1 MDISS
6 IVQTIAVYAI
16 PLIFAITI
24 HETAHGYVAKL
35 CGDQTAYMLGR
46 LTLNPIKHIDPVGT
60 ILVPGALLIGSA
72 LTGMSGIVF
81 GWAKPVPIN
90 FRNLRNP
97 KTDMIW
103 VAAAGPGANL
113 IQAILWAIVL
123 KFLISMGIYE
133 DFFIKMCVAG
143 VSCTSCSCFKPNSD
157 SSPGRRPYRHRTF
170 ASGNGLAVFENRTV
184 RNVDSVCT
192 DSDRNIVYFHA
203 PLYENGAGHRSVV
216 HLV

>member
-72 LTGMSGIVF
+72 LSGMSGIVF

-113 IQAILWAIVL
+113 IQAILWAIAL
-123 KFLISMGIYE
+123 KILISMGIYE

-143 VSCTSCSCFKPNSD
+143 VSC
-157 SSPGRRPYRHRTF
+157 
-170 ASGNGLAVFENRTV
+170 
-184 RNVDSVCT
+184 
-192 DSDRNIVYFHA
+192 NIVLMA
-203 PLYENGAGHRSVV
+203 LNLIPIPPLDLSLIHISEPTRH
-216 HLV
+216 

>member
-1 MDISS
+1 MGYLENLWNALDFGSLRDMVLRLVS
-6 IVQTIAVYAI
+6 VFLCLTV
-16 PLIFAITI
+16 
-24 HETAHGYVAKL
+24 HETCHGLAAYALGDPTAKRER
-35 CGDQTAYMLGR
+35 R
-46 LTLNPIKHIDPVGT
+46 LSLNPLHHIDWFGLAAMLLVG
-60 ILVPGALLIGSA
+60 
-72 LTGMSGIVF
+72 F

-143 VSCTSCSCFKPNSD
+143 VSC
-157 SSPGRRPYRHRTF
+157 
-170 ASGNGLAVFENRTV
+170 
-184 RNVDSVCT
+184 
-192 DSDRNIVYFHA
+192 NIVLMA
-203 PLYENGAGHRSVV
+203 LNLIPIPPLDGGRIVTGLLPPGMAWQYSRIEPYGMWILFALILTGTLSIFMRPFMRMGQAIVQWFI
-216 HLV
+216 

>member
-103 VAAAGPGANL
+103 VAAAGHSLGNCAQVFDLHGHLRRLLHKNVCGRRQL
-113 IQAILWAIVL
+113 QHRAH
-123 KFLISMGIYE
+123 G
-133 DFFIKMCVAG
+133 
-143 VSCTSCSCFKPNSD
+143 FKPNSD

>member
-72 LTGMSGIVF
+72 Q
-81 GWAKPVPIN
+81 
-90 FRNLRNP
+90 
-97 KTDMIW
+97 TDMIW

-113 IQAILWAIVL
+113 IQAILWAIAL
-123 KFLISMGIYE
+123 KILISMGIYE

-143 VSCTSCSCFKPNSD
+143 VSC
-157 SSPGRRPYRHRTF
+157 
-170 ASGNGLAVFENRTV
+170 
-184 RNVDSVCT
+184 
-192 DSDRNIVYFHA
+192 NIVLMA
-203 PLYENGAGHRSVV
+203 LNLIPIPPLDGGRIVTGLLPPGMAWQYSRIEPYGMWILFALILTGTLSFLMHPFMRMGQAIVQWFI
-216 HLV
+216 

>member
-35 CGDQTAYMLGR
+35 CGDQTAY
-46 LTLNPIKHIDPVGT
+46 
-60 ILVPGALLIGSA
+60 SA
-72 LTGMSGIVF
+72 LSGMGGIVF

-113 IQAILWAIVL
+113 IQAILWAIAL
-123 KFLISMGIYE
+123 KILISMGIYE

-143 VSCTSCSCFKPNSD
+143 VSC
-157 SSPGRRPYRHRTF
+157 
-170 ASGNGLAVFENRTV
+170 
-184 RNVDSVCT
+184 
-192 DSDRNIVYFHA
+192 NIVLMA
-203 PLYENGAGHRSVV
+203 LNLIPIPPLDGGRIVTGLLPPGMAWQYSRIEPYGMWILFALILTGTLSFFMRPFMRMGQAIVQWFI
-216 HLV
+216 

>member
-1 MDISS
+1 MDLSS
-6 IVQTIAVYAI
+6 IVQTITVFAI
-16 PLIFAITI
+16 PLILAITI

-35 CGDQTAYMLGR
+35 CGDNTAWMLGR

-113 IQAILWAIVL
+113 LQAVIWGIILKIM
-123 KFLISMGIYE
+123 FSMGIHE
-133 DFFIKMCVAG
+133 DFFVQMCVAG
-143 VSCTSCSCFKPNSD
+143 VSVNLILMALNLIPIPPLD
-157 SSPGRRPYRHRTF
+157 GGRIVTGLLPP
-170 ASGNGLAVFENRTV
+170 GLAWKYSKIEPYGMYILFALILTGTLSFFMRPFMKMGYA
-184 RNVDSVCT
+184 
-192 DSDRNIVYFHA
+192 IVQWF
-203 PLYENGAGHRSVV
+203 L
-216 HLV
+216 

>member
-90 FRNLRNP
+90 FRNLRNS

-113 IQAILWAIVL
+113 IQAILWAISL
-123 KFLISMGIYE
+123 KSLISMGIYE
-133 DFFIKMCVAG
+133 DFFINMWVAG
-143 VSCTSCSCFKPNSD
+143 VSC
-157 SSPGRRPYRHRTF
+157 
-170 ASGNGLAVFENRTV
+170 
-184 RNVDSVCT
+184 
-192 DSDRNIVYFHA
+192 NIVLMA
-203 PLYENGAGHRSVV
+203 LNLIPIPPLDGGRIVTGLLPPGMAWQYSRIEPYGMWILFALILTGTLSFLMRPFMRMGQAIVQWFI
-216 HLV
+216 

>member
-81 GWAKPVPIN
+81 GWAKSVPIN

-103 VAAAGPGANL
+103 V
-113 IQAILWAIVL
+113 
-123 KFLISMGIYE
+123 LISMGIYE

-143 VSCTSCSCFKPNSD
+143 VSC
-157 SSPGRRPYRHRTF
+157 
-170 ASGNGLAVFENRTV
+170 
-184 RNVDSVCT
+184 
-192 DSDRNIVYFHA
+192 NIVLMA
-203 PLYENGAGHRSVV
+203 LNLIPIPPLDGGRIVTGLLPPGMAWQYSRIEPYGMWILFALILTGTLSFLMHPFMRMGQAIVQWFI
-216 HLV
+216 

>member
-90 FRNLRNP
+90 LRNLRNS

-113 IQAILWAIVL
+113 IQAILWAISL
-123 KFLISMGIYE
+123 KILISMGIY
-133 DFFIKMCVAG
+133 
-143 VSCTSCSCFKPNSD
+143 
-157 SSPGRRPYRHRTF
+157 
-170 ASGNGLAVFENRTV
+170 
-184 RNVDSVCT
+184 
-192 DSDRNIVYFHA
+192 
-203 PLYENGAGHRSVV
+203 
-216 HLV
+216 

>member
-72 LTGMSGIVF
+72 LT
-81 GWAKPVPIN
+81 
-90 FRNLRNP
+90 
-97 KTDMIW
+97 DMIW

-143 VSCTSCSCFKPNSD
+143 VSC
-157 SSPGRRPYRHRTF
+157 
-170 ASGNGLAVFENRTV
+170 
-184 RNVDSVCT
+184 
-192 DSDRNIVYFHA
+192 NIVLMA
-203 PLYENGAGHRSVV
+203 LNLIPIPPLDGGRIVTGLLPPGMAWQYSRIEPYGMWILFALILTGTLSIFMRPFMRMGQAIVQWFI
-216 HLV
+216 

>member
-72 LTGMSGIVF
+72 LSGMSGIVF

-103 VAAAGPGANL
+103 VAAP
-113 IQAILWAIVL
+113 V
-123 KFLISMGIYE
+123 
-133 DFFIKMCVAG
+133 
-143 VSCTSCSCFKPNSD
+143 P
-157 SSPGRRPYRHRTF
+157 
-170 ASGNGLAVFENRTV
+170 
-184 RNVDSVCT
+184 
-192 DSDRNIVYFHA
+192 A
-203 PLYENGAGHRSVV
+203 PI
-216 HLV
+216 